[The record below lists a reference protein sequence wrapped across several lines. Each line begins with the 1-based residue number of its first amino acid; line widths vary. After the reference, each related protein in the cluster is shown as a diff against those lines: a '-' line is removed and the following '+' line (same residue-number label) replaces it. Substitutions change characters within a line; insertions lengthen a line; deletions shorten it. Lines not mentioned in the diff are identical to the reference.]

1 MRNKITGLLLLFFLF
16 RPASLSAL
24 VINEV
29 MPANLGECIDP
40 SWNFGGWVELY
51 NPTAT
56 AISLNGTVVSDHKGH
71 SFTLG
76 SAHGSVP
83 AHGYKNLWFGH
94 YDEKNFP
101 AQIDFKLDCDGG
113 TLTLSQGQQVV
124 ATVSYPAALPRNT
137 WARTADGADS
147 WSNATPTPEASNST
161 ATFALSRTAPPVPDL
176 PGGWLEGP
184 VSLNVYAPEG
194 AELYYTTDGTV
205 PTTASTRAKTDTD
218 GGATFSISATT
229 CYRFRCYKEGTL
241 PSSVVTRSFIKH
253 SCTKHIEGGWDIDEW
268 GDWIWVDDHD
278 ETVDLGTATLISVT
292 TNPDYLYDDKIGIY
306 VDGTNGGWSYWTY
319 ANYYQDWDRPVNVE
333 IFTPEGLPLVN
344 QEVDMSMSGGY
355 SRMNTVKSFKLKS
368 NKKYE
373 GVSYFPATDLFPDKP
388 YLRCKD
394 ILLRTGGVDI
404 AERQQ
409 DVALQTIVRRSG
421 FYADTQDFRP
431 AYVFF
436 NGVFQDIIF
445 LREPSNKQYGYSN
458 YGYDTDYMDTVE
470 ESDITG
476 VTITNGTATAFN
488 ELCKYAR
495 NAASSTSAWENVKQ
509 LLDVDEFANYFA
521 LETYL
526 ANQDWPQN
534 NIKMFRSTD
543 DGRFH
548 VILQD
553 LDACFHEF
561 GNTFE
566 RMENNQTY
574 GYAVAG
580 HKENTLLTL
589 FLNLMNR
596 EEFRQ
601 RFVTA
606 FCLVAGSVFE
616 PAAVSAQLDALYAEV
631 QPAYGSS
638 TVLAGAYADL
648 ADILSETWQQ
658 ERFRYLSSWN
668 RAKAF
673 DYAPVSF
680 SAEQPATLLLNGQP
694 VPRTHFNGPLVLPA
708 TVQAQAPRGYRF
720 TGWQRNGT
728 VVSTDSTYTITRDGT
743 YKAVFAQQNNLDLSS
758 PPSRGG
764 AGGEASPIVINE
776 ICASG
781 GIYQSPNLR
790 TSDWIELFNTTAT
803 PIDLTGTY
811 ISDDLSQPLKH
822 TLPKAEIPAYGH
834 LILWADNAEGLPFK
848 LSNATGEGVILTA
861 PDHSWSDTLRYVVMS
876 EQQTVGR
883 FPDGG
888 TQVYLLDRP
897 TIAAANLLT
906 SYATRV
912 SLPPY
917 EPEPDGVRMTEDD
930 GQVSP
935 NPYGE
940 QDKWPSAYYDIQ
952 GRPLTSTGT
961 SSPAILVSPGKKYI
975 GR

>member
-1 MRNKITGLLLLFFLF
+1 MRIKITGLLLLFFLF

-83 AHGYKNLWFGH
+83 ANGYKNLWFGH

-113 TLTLSQGQQVV
+113 TLTLSQGQQVL

-176 PGGWLEGP
+176 PGGWLNGSL
-184 VSLNVYAPEG
+184 SLNVYVPEG
-194 AELYYTTDGTV
+194 ADLYYTTDGTV
-205 PTTASTRAKTDTD
+205 PTTASKRADTD
-218 GGATFSISATT
+218 ADGNAAFSISATT

-241 PSSVVTRSFIKH
+241 PSSVVTRSFIKP

-278 ETVDLGTATLISVT
+278 ETVDLGTATLVSVT

-658 ERFRYLSSWN
+658 ERFRYLSSWS
-668 RAKAF
+668 RAKAY
-673 DYAPVSF
+673 DYAPVSL

-720 TGWQRNGT
+720 MGWQRNGT

-743 YKAVFAQQNNLDLSS
+743 YKAVFASQNNLNLDPNLN
-758 PPSRGG
+758 PPV
-764 AGGEASPIVINE
+764 VINE
-776 ICASG
+776 ICANA
-781 GIYQSPNLR
+781 GIYQSPRLKH
-790 TSDWIELFNTTAT
+790 SDWIELYNTTAA
-803 PIDLTGTY
+803 PVDLTGAY
-811 ISDDLSQPLKH
+811 VSDDLDEPLKYA
-822 TLPKAEIPAYGH
+822 LPAALSPVIPAYGH
-834 LILWADNAEGLPFK
+834 LILWADGQDLPFK
-848 LSNATGEGVILTA
+848 LANGDGEGLLLTA
-861 PDHSWSDTLRYVVMS
+861 PDQFWTDTLRYVTMTV
-876 EQQTVGR
+876 QQTVGR
-883 FPDGG
+883 YPDGG
-888 TQVYLLDRP
+888 VRTYLLDRP
-897 TIAAANLLT
+897 TPATSNLLT
-906 SYATRV
+906 SYATPF

-917 EPEPDGVRMTEDD
+917 TPEPKPDAITLPLMQDD
-930 GQVSP
+930 VSP
-935 NPYGE
+935 LNKGL
-940 QDKWPSAYYDIQ
+940 YDLQ
-952 GRPLTSTGT
+952 GRPTR
-961 SSPAILVSPGKKYI
+961 SSYRGIYIDLDKKYI
-975 GR
+975 K

>member
-16 RPASLSAL
+16 LPASLSAL

-56 AISLNGTVVSDHKGH
+56 AISLNGMVVSDHKGH
-71 SFTLG
+71 TFTLG
-76 SAHGSVP
+76 PAHGSVP
-83 AHGYKNLWFGH
+83 ANGYKNLWFGH

-101 AQIDFKLDCDGG
+101 AQIDFKLDCGGG
-113 TLTLSQGQQVV
+113 TLTLSQGQQVL

-176 PGGWLEGP
+176 PGGWLNGSL
-184 VSLNVYAPEG
+184 SLNVYVPEG
-194 AELYYTTDGTV
+194 ADLYYTTDGTV
-205 PTTASTRAKTDTD
+205 PTTASKRADTD
-218 GGATFSISATT
+218 ADGNAAFSISATT
-229 CYRFRCYKEGTL
+229 CYRFRCYKKGTL

-509 LLDVDEFANYFA
+509 LLNVDEFANYFA

-668 RAKAF
+668 RAKAY
-673 DYAPVSF
+673 DYAPVSL

-743 YKAVFAQQNNLDLSS
+743 YKAVFASQNNLNLDPNLN
-758 PPSRGG
+758 PPV
-764 AGGEASPIVINE
+764 VINE
-776 ICASG
+776 ICANA
-781 GIYQSPNLR
+781 GIYQSPRLKH
-790 TSDWIELFNTTAT
+790 SDWIELYNTTTA
-803 PIDLTGTY
+803 PVDLTGAY
-811 ISDDLSQPLKH
+811 VSDDLDEPLKYA
-822 TLPKAEIPAYGH
+822 LPASLSPVIPAYGH
-834 LILWADNAEGLPFK
+834 LILWADGQELPFK
-848 LSNATGEGVILTA
+848 LANGDSEGLLLTA
-861 PDHSWSDTLRYVVMS
+861 PDQSWTDTLRYVAMTV
-876 EQQTVGR
+876 QQTVGR
-883 FPDGG
+883 YPDGG
-888 TQVYLLDRP
+888 ARTYLLDRP
-897 TIAAANLLT
+897 TPATSNLLT
-906 SYATRV
+906 SYAAPF

-917 EPEPDGVRMTEDD
+917 IPEPEPDGITPPLMQDNISPLKEERVR
-930 GQVSP
+930 GH
-935 NPYGE
+935 
-940 QDKWPSAYYDIQ
+940 YDLQ
-952 GRPLTSTGT
+952 GRPAGPSYRGLY
-961 SSPAILVSPGKKYI
+961 IDFNKKVI
-975 GR
+975 K

>member
-1 MRNKITGLLLLFFLF
+1 MRNKIPVLFILLFSLCL
-16 RPASLSAL
+16 PASPSAL
-24 VINEV
+24 FINEV
-29 MPANLGECIDP
+29 MPANLGECIDS

-56 AISLNGTVVSDHKGH
+56 AIPLDGTVVSDHKGH

-76 SAHGSVP
+76 PAHGSVP

-94 YDEKNFP
+94 YDETNFP

-113 TLTLSQGQQVV
+113 TLTLSQGQRTV

-176 PGGWLEGP
+176 PGGWLDGP
-184 VSLNVYAPEG
+184 LSLNVYAPEG
-194 AELYYTTDGTV
+194 ADLYYTTDGTV
-205 PTTASTRAKTDTD
+205 PTTASKRAKTDAD
-218 GGATFSISATT
+218 GNAVFSISATT
-229 CYRFRCYKEGTL
+229 CYRFRCYKKGTL
-241 PSSVVTRSFIKH
+241 PSSVITRSFISRTRKG
-253 SCTKHIEGGWDIDEW
+253 SNTKFCNAML
-268 GDWIWVDDHD
+268 V
-278 ETVDLGTATLISVT
+278 SVT
-292 TNPDYLYDDKIGIY
+292 TNPDYLYDDQIGIY
-306 VDGTNGGWSYWTY
+306 VTGTNGGWSYWIY

-333 IFTPEGLPLVN
+333 IFDPEGLPLIN
-344 QEVDMSMSGGY
+344 QEVDMCMSGGRSRY
-355 SRMNTVKSFKLKS
+355 SNTVKNFKLKS
-368 NKKYE
+368 SKKYE
-373 GVSYFPATDLFPDKP
+373 GATCFPVTGLFPDKP
-388 YLRCKD
+388 YLRSKD
-394 ILLRTGGVDI
+394 ILLRTGGPKTEDRQKDI
-404 AERQQ
+404 AM
-409 DVALQTIVRRSG
+409 QTLVRHSG
-421 FYADTQDFRP
+421 FYADTQDYRP
-431 AYVFF
+431 TYVFF
-436 NGVFQDIIF
+436 NGKYQDMIF
-445 LREPSNKQYGYSN
+445 LREPSNKHYGYAN
-458 YGYDTDYMDTVE
+458 YGYDTDYMDTIE

-476 VTITNGTATAFN
+476 VRVTGGNSTAFD
-488 ELCKYAR
+488 ELCNCAR
-495 NAASSTSAWENVKQ
+495 NAANSTADWERVTE
-509 LLDVDEFANYFA
+509 LLDVDNFANYFA
-521 LETYL
+521 VETYL
-526 ANQDWPQN
+526 ANKDWPQN

-548 VILQD
+548 VLLQD
-553 LDACFHEF
+553 LDACLRDNE
-561 GNTFE
+561 NTFT
-566 RMENNQTY
+566 RMENNQNY

-580 HKENTLLTL
+580 RKENTILTL
-589 FLNLMNR
+589 FLNLMKR

-606 FCLVAGSVFE
+606 YCLVTGSVFQPDYVKAQLAE
-616 PAAVSAQLDALYAEV
+616 IYSDVEIAHGQSTSLTTAYTHLANTLSAQRQDDRFGFFAAWKRSKVGKYAV
-631 QPAYGSS
+631 
-638 TVLAGAYADL
+638 
-648 ADILSETWQQ
+648 
-658 ERFRYLSSWN
+658 
-668 RAKAF
+668 
-673 DYAPVSF
+673 VSLT
-680 SAEQPATLLLNGQP
+680 AEQPAALLLNGQP
-694 VPRTHFNGPLVLPA
+694 VPRADFNGPLVLPA
-708 TVQAQAPRGYRF
+708 TVEAQAPRGYRF
-720 TGWQRNGT
+720 TAWLHNGS
-728 VVSTDSTYTITRDGT
+728 VISTDSIYTITHDGS
-743 YKAVFAQQNNLDLSS
+743 YKAVFATQNNLNLD
-758 PPSRGG
+758 PPV
-764 AGGEASPIVINE
+764 VINE

-781 GIYQSPNLR
+781 GIYQSPSLR

>member
-16 RPASLSAL
+16 LPASLSAL

-56 AISLNGTVVSDHKGH
+56 AISLNGMVISDHKGH

-94 YDEKNFP
+94 YNEKNFP

-113 TLTLSQGQQVV
+113 TLTLSQGQQVL

-176 PGGWLEGP
+176 PGGWLNG
-184 VSLNVYAPEG
+184 SLTLNVYVPEG
-194 AELYYTTDGTV
+194 ADLYYTTDGTV
-205 PTTASTRAKTDTD
+205 PTTASTRADTD
-218 GGATFSISATT
+218 ADGNAAFSISATT

-278 ETVDLGTATLISVT
+278 ETVDLGTATLVSVT

-616 PAAVSAQLDALYAEV
+616 PAAVSAQLDSLYAEV

-658 ERFRYLSSWN
+658 ERFRYLSSWS
-668 RAKAF
+668 RAKSY
-673 DYAPVSF
+673 DYAPVSL

-728 VVSTDSTYTITRDGT
+728 VVSTGSTYTITRDGT
-743 YKAVFAQQNNLDLSS
+743 YKAVFASQNNLN
-758 PPSRGG
+758 PPV
-764 AGGEASPIVINE
+764 VINE
-776 ICASG
+776 ICANA
-781 GIYQSPNLR
+781 GIYQSPRLKH
-790 TSDWIELFNTTAT
+790 SDWIEIYNTTAA
-803 PIDLTGTY
+803 PVDLTGAY
-811 ISDDLSQPLKH
+811 ISDDLDEPLKYA
-822 TLPKAEIPAYGH
+822 LPASLSPVIPAYGH
-834 LILWADNAEGLPFK
+834 LILWADGQDLPFK
-848 LSNATGEGVILTA
+848 LANGDGEGLLLTA
-861 PDHSWSDTLRYVVMS
+861 PDQSWTDTLRYVAMTV
-876 EQQTVGR
+876 QQTVGR
-883 FPDGG
+883 YPDGG
-888 TQVYLLDRP
+888 ARTYLLDRP
-897 TIAAANLLT
+897 TPANSNLLT
-906 SYATRV
+906 SYAAPF

-917 EPEPDGVRMTEDD
+917 IPEPEPDGITPPLMQDNISPLKEERVR
-930 GQVSP
+930 GH
-935 NPYGE
+935 
-940 QDKWPSAYYDIQ
+940 YDLQ
-952 GRPLTSTGT
+952 GRPAGPSYRGLY
-961 SSPAILVSPGKKYI
+961 IDFNKKVI
-975 GR
+975 K

>member
-1 MRNKITGLLLLFFLF
+1 MRNKIPVLFLLLFSLCL
-16 RPASLSAL
+16 PASPSAL
-24 VINEV
+24 FINEV

-56 AISLNGTVVSDHKGH
+56 AISLNGMVVSDHKGH

-76 SAHGSVP
+76 PAHGSVP

-113 TLTLSQGQQVV
+113 TLTLSQGQQVL

-176 PGGWLEGP
+176 PGGWLNG
-184 VSLNVYAPEG
+184 SLTLNVYAPEG

-205 PTTASTRAKTDTD
+205 PTTASTRADTD
-218 GGATFSISATT
+218 ADGNAAFSISATT

-668 RAKAF
+668 RAKAY
-673 DYAPVSF
+673 DYAPVSL
-680 SAEQPATLLLNGQP
+680 SAEQPATLLLNSQP
-694 VPRTHFNGPLVLPA
+694 VPRANFNGPLVLPA
-708 TVQAQAPRGYRF
+708 TIQAQAPRGYRF
-720 TGWQRNGT
+720 MGWQRNGT

-743 YKAVFAQQNNLDLSS
+743 YKAVFASQNNLN
-758 PPSRGG
+758 PPV
-764 AGGEASPIVINE
+764 IINE
-776 ICASG
+776 ICANA
-781 GIYQSPNLR
+781 GIYQSPRLKH
-790 TSDWIELFNTTAT
+790 SDWIELYNTTAA
-803 PIDLTGTY
+803 PVDLTGAY
-811 ISDDLSQPLKH
+811 ISDDLDEPLKYA
-822 TLPKAEIPAYGH
+822 LPASLSPVIPAYGH
-834 LILWADNAEGLPFK
+834 LILWADDGQDLHFKLANGDGEGL
-848 LSNATGEGVILTA
+848 LLTA
-861 PDHSWSDTLRYVVMS
+861 PDQSWSDTLRYVVMS

-888 TQVYLLDRP
+888 SQVYLLDRP

-961 SSPAILVSPGKKYI
+961 SSPAILVSPGKKHI

>member
-16 RPASLSAL
+16 LPASLSAL

-56 AISLNGTVVSDHKGH
+56 AIPLNGTVVSDHKGH

-94 YDEKNFP
+94 NDETNFP

-124 ATVSYPAALPRNT
+124 ATVNYPAALPRNT

-176 PGGWLEGP
+176 PGGWLNGP
-184 VSLNVYAPEG
+184 LTLNVYVPEG
-194 AELYYTTDGTV
+194 ADLYYTTDGTV
-205 PTTASTRAKTDTD
+205 PTTASKRADTNAD
-218 GGATFSISATT
+218 GNAAFSISATT

-658 ERFRYLSSWN
+658 ERFRYLSSWS
-668 RAKAF
+668 RAKAY
-673 DYAPVSF
+673 DYAPVSL

-694 VPRTHFNGPLVLPA
+694 IPRTHFNGPLVLPA

-743 YKAVFAQQNNLDLSS
+743 YKAVFASQNNLN
-758 PPSRGG
+758 PPV
-764 AGGEASPIVINE
+764 IINE
-776 ICASG
+776 ICANA
-781 GIYQSPNLR
+781 GIYQSPHLKH
-790 TSDWIELFNTTAT
+790 SDWIELYNTTAA
-803 PIDLTGTY
+803 PVDLTGAY
-811 ISDDLSQPLKH
+811 VSDDLDEPLKYA
-822 TLPKAEIPAYGH
+822 LPASLSPVIPAYGH
-834 LILWADNAEGLPFK
+834 LILWADGQELPFK
-848 LSNATGEGVILTA
+848 LANGDGEGLLLTA
-861 PDHSWSDTLRYVVMS
+861 PDQSWTDTLRYVTMTV
-876 EQQTVGR
+876 QQTVGR
-883 FPDGG
+883 YPDGG
-888 TQVYLLDRP
+888 ARTYLLDRP
-897 TIAAANLLT
+897 TPSASNLLT
-906 SYATRV
+906 SYAAPF

-917 EPEPDGVRMTEDD
+917 IPEPEPDGITPPLMQDNISPLKEERVR
-930 GQVSP
+930 GH
-935 NPYGE
+935 
-940 QDKWPSAYYDIQ
+940 YDLQ
-952 GRPLTSTGT
+952 GRPVGPSYRGLY
-961 SSPAILVSPGKKYI
+961 IDFNKKVI
-975 GR
+975 K